1 MLDKGRE
8 RCYSA
13 VREKGALPVEHLAE
27 DMTQYFLTHDYI
39 TADQTDWCRYAIL
52 HRGMNLLSFALMSA
66 VGAVVAGWPAS
77 LVFTFCFRFLRVR
90 TGGYHAKTPS
100 GCLLVSTCI
109 QLLGLTIARQ
119 LQNPF
124 LLLATAALSAAV
136 IVKTAPANNAAL
148 HLTPAELAALC
159 PMIRTRVL
167 LVLAAGGALWA
178 CEPLL
183 GGCVAVS
190 LAAVAAALLLW
201 AKGFGAQ

>member
-1 MLDKGRE
+1 M
-8 RCYSA
+8 
-13 VREKGALPVEHLAE
+13 LPVEHLAE
-27 DMTQYFLTHDYI
+27 GMTQYFLVHDYI
-39 TADQTDWCRYAIL
+39 SADQLDWCRYTLL
-52 HRGMNLLSFALMSA
+52 HRGMNLLSFVLISV
-66 VGAVVAGWPAS
+66 VGAVTAGWPAS
-77 LVFTFCFRFLRVR
+77 LAFTFCFRFLRVR

-124 LLLATAALSAAV
+124 LLLATAALSADV
-136 IVKTAPANNAAL
+136 IVKIAPANNAAL
-148 HLTPAELAALC
+148 HLTPTELAALC
-159 PMIRTRVL
+159 PIIRTRVL
-167 LVLAAGGALWA
+167 LVLAAGGILWA

-183 GGCVAVS
+183 GSCVVIA